1 MSAKRVVLA
10 SSSVYRREALR
21 RLEIPF
27 ESASPEVDE
36 TPLNDETPEALVE
49 RLSLSKA
56 QALKHEFPD
65 TIIIGSDQIAL
76 HQGQILGKPGTV
88 ERAAAQLKAFS
99 GDEVHFLTGLAV
111 FSAETGESRYHLDTT
126 IVQFRELDDEQIRAY
141 IEREMPLNCAGSFK
155 SEGLGIVLFE
165 RIKNDDPSAL
175 IGLPLIATAELLQSF
190 GVELL

>member
-1 MSAKRVVLA
+1 MKQQRVVLA
-10 SSSVYRREALR
+10 SSSTYRREALR
-21 RLEIPF
+21 RLEIRF

-36 TPLNDETPEALVE
+36 TPLADESPEALVE

-56 QALKHEFPD
+56 KALRDEFPD
-65 TIIIGSDQIAL
+65 AVIIGSDQIAL

-88 ERAAAQLKAFS
+88 ERAVAQLKAFS
-99 GDEVHFLTGLAV
+99 GKEVQFLTGLAV
-111 FSAETGESRYHLDTT
+111 YSAETGESRYHLDTT
-126 IVQFRELDDEQIRAY
+126 FVQFRELEEEQIRAY

-165 RIKNDDPSAL
+165 RIRNDDPSAL

-190 GVELL
+190 GIKLL